1 MLYLI
6 FFRCTG
12 FKSHSVT
19 KNLTRYSYF
28 LKLENKKTMSLL
40 TPDSG
45 LLFWMLIS
53 FGIVVFVL
61 AKFGFPIILKMVEE
75 RKEFIE
81 DALLKAEKARTELD
95 SVKAEAELILDKARK
110 EHQQIMNE
118 ASQLR
123 EVLIQEAKT
132 KAIGEADKIIE
143 NARLQIQNEKD
154 DAIRDIRKQVAGLS
168 VDIAEKVLRNKLDKK
183 EEQFGMIQ
191 RLIDEMNIS
200 KS

>member
-1 MLYLI
+1 
-6 FFRCTG
+6 
-12 FKSHSVT
+12 
-19 KNLTRYSYF
+19 
-28 LKLENKKTMSLL
+28 MSLL

-75 RKEFIE
+75 RTNFIE
-81 DALLKAEKARTELD
+81 ESLLKAEKARTELD
-95 SVKAEAELILDKARK
+95 SVKAVAELILEKARN

-123 EVLIQEAKT
+123 EALIQEAKT

-143 NARLQIQNEKD
+143 NARLQIQSEKEV
-154 DAIRDIRKQVAGLS
+154 AIRDIRKQVAGLS

-183 EEQFGMIQ
+183 EEQLGLIQ

>member
-1 MLYLI
+1 
-6 FFRCTG
+6 
-12 FKSHSVT
+12 
-19 KNLTRYSYF
+19 
-28 LKLENKKTMSLL
+28 MSLL

-61 AKFGFPIILKMVEE
+61 AKFGFPVILKMVEE

-154 DAIRDIRKQVAGLS
+154 DAIRDIRKQVAALS
-168 VDIAEKVLRNKLDKK
+168 VDIAEKVLRSKLDKK
-183 EEQFGMIQ
+183 DEQLGMIQ

>member
-1 MLYLI
+1 
-6 FFRCTG
+6 
-12 FKSHSVT
+12 
-19 KNLTRYSYF
+19 
-28 LKLENKKTMSLL
+28 MSLL

-75 RKEFIE
+75 RTNFIE
-81 DALLKAEKARTELD
+81 ESLLKAEKARTELD
-95 SVKAEAELILDKARK
+95 SVKVEAELILEKARN
-110 EHQQIMNE
+110 EHQKIMNE

-123 EVLIQEAKT
+123 EALIQEAKT

>member
-1 MLYLI
+1 
-6 FFRCTG
+6 
-12 FKSHSVT
+12 
-19 KNLTRYSYF
+19 
-28 LKLENKKTMSLL
+28 MSLL

-75 RKEFIE
+75 RKNFIE
-81 DALLKAEKARTELD
+81 ESLLKAEKARTELD
-95 SVKAEAELILDKARK
+95 SVKAEAELILEKARN

-123 EVLIQEAKT
+123 EALIQEAKT

-143 NARLQIQNEKD
+143 NARLQIQSEKEV
-154 DAIRDIRKQVAGLS
+154 AIRDIRKQVAGLS

-183 EEQFGMIQ
+183 EEQLGMIQ

>member
-1 MLYLI
+1 
-6 FFRCTG
+6 
-12 FKSHSVT
+12 
-19 KNLTRYSYF
+19 
-28 LKLENKKTMSLL
+28 MSLL

-75 RKEFIE
+75 RTNFIE
-81 DALLKAEKARTELD
+81 ESLLKAEKARTELD
-95 SVKAEAELILDKARK
+95 SVKAEAELILEKARN

-123 EVLIQEAKT
+123 EALIQEAKT

-143 NARLQIQNEKD
+143 NARLQIQSEKEV
-154 DAIRDIRKQVAGLS
+154 AIRDIRKQVAGLS

-183 EEQFGMIQ
+183 EEQLGLIQ

>member
-1 MLYLI
+1 
-6 FFRCTG
+6 
-12 FKSHSVT
+12 
-19 KNLTRYSYF
+19 
-28 LKLENKKTMSLL
+28 
-40 TPDSG
+40 
-45 LLFWMLIS
+45 MLIS

-75 RKEFIE
+75 RTNFIE
-81 DALLKAEKARTELD
+81 ESLLKAEKARTELD
-95 SVKAEAELILDKARK
+95 SVKAEAELILEKARN

-123 EVLIQEAKT
+123 EALIQEAKT

-143 NARLQIQNEKD
+143 NARLQIQSEKEV
-154 DAIRDIRKQVAGLS
+154 AIRDIRKQVAGLS

-183 EEQFGMIQ
+183 EEQLGMIQ
-191 RLIDEMNIS
+191 RLIDEMNIP

>member
-1 MLYLI
+1 
-6 FFRCTG
+6 
-12 FKSHSVT
+12 
-19 KNLTRYSYF
+19 
-28 LKLENKKTMSLL
+28 MSLL

-61 AKFGFPIILKMVEE
+61 AKFGFPVILKMVEE

-168 VDIAEKVLRNKLDKK
+168 VDIAEKVLRSKLDKK
-183 EEQFGMIQ
+183 DEQLGMIQ

>member
-1 MLYLI
+1 
-6 FFRCTG
+6 
-12 FKSHSVT
+12 
-19 KNLTRYSYF
+19 
-28 LKLENKKTMSLL
+28 MSLL

-75 RKEFIE
+75 RTNFIE
-81 DALLKAEKARTELD
+81 ESLLKAEKARTELD
-95 SVKAEAELILDKARK
+95 SVKAEAELILEKARN
-110 EHQQIMNE
+110 EHQKIMNE

-123 EVLIQEAKT
+123 EALIQEAKT

-143 NARLQIQNEKD
+143 NARLQIQSEKEV
-154 DAIRDIRKQVAGLS
+154 AIRDIRKQVAGLS

>member
-1 MLYLI
+1 
-6 FFRCTG
+6 
-12 FKSHSVT
+12 
-19 KNLTRYSYF
+19 
-28 LKLENKKTMSLL
+28 MSLL

-168 VDIAEKVLRNKLDKK
+168 VDIAEKVLRSKLEKK
-183 EEQFGMIQ
+183 EEQLGMIQ

>member
-1 MLYLI
+1 
-6 FFRCTG
+6 
-12 FKSHSVT
+12 
-19 KNLTRYSYF
+19 
-28 LKLENKKTMSLL
+28 MSLL

-95 SVKAEAELILDKARK
+95 SVKAEAELILEKARN

-123 EVLIQEAKT
+123 EALIQEAKT

-143 NARLQIQNEKD
+143 NARLQIQSEKEV
-154 DAIRDIRKQVAGLS
+154 AIRDIRKQVAGLS

-183 EEQFGMIQ
+183 EEQLGLIQ

>member
-1 MLYLI
+1 
-6 FFRCTG
+6 
-12 FKSHSVT
+12 
-19 KNLTRYSYF
+19 
-28 LKLENKKTMSLL
+28 MSLL

-75 RKEFIE
+75 RTNFIE
-81 DALLKAEKARTELD
+81 ESLLKAEKARTELD
-95 SVKAEAELILDKARK
+95 SVKAEAELILEKARN

-123 EVLIQEAKT
+123 EALIQEAKT

-143 NARLQIQNEKD
+143 NARLQIQSEKEV
-154 DAIRDIRKQVAGLS
+154 AIRDIRKQVAGLS

-183 EEQFGMIQ
+183 EEQLGMIQ

>member
-1 MLYLI
+1 
-6 FFRCTG
+6 
-12 FKSHSVT
+12 
-19 KNLTRYSYF
+19 
-28 LKLENKKTMSLL
+28 MSLL

-154 DAIRDIRKQVAGLS
+154 DDIRDIRKQVAALS
-168 VDIAEKVLRNKLDKK
+168 VDIAEKVLRSKLDKK
-183 EEQFGMIQ
+183 DEQLGMIQ

>member
-1 MLYLI
+1 
-6 FFRCTG
+6 
-12 FKSHSVT
+12 
-19 KNLTRYSYF
+19 
-28 LKLENKKTMSLL
+28 MSLL

-95 SVKAEAELILDKARK
+95 SVKAEAELILEKARN

-143 NARLQIQNEKD
+143 NARLQIQSEKEV
-154 DAIRDIRKQVAGLS
+154 AIRDIRKQVAGLS

-183 EEQFGMIQ
+183 EEQLGMIQ

>member
-1 MLYLI
+1 
-6 FFRCTG
+6 
-12 FKSHSVT
+12 
-19 KNLTRYSYF
+19 
-28 LKLENKKTMSLL
+28 MSLL

-110 EHQQIMNE
+110 EHQLIMNE

-183 EEQFGMIQ
+183 EEQLGLIQ

>member
-1 MLYLI
+1 
-6 FFRCTG
+6 
-12 FKSHSVT
+12 
-19 KNLTRYSYF
+19 
-28 LKLENKKTMSLL
+28 MSLL

-75 RKEFIE
+75 RTNFIE
-81 DALLKAEKARTELD
+81 ESLLKAEKARTELD
-95 SVKAEAELILDKARK
+95 GVKAEAELILEKARN

-123 EVLIQEAKT
+123 EALIQEAKT

-143 NARLQIQNEKD
+143 NARLQIQSEKEV
-154 DAIRDIRKQVAGLS
+154 AIRDIRKQVAGLS

-183 EEQFGMIQ
+183 EEQLGMIQ

>member
-1 MLYLI
+1 
-6 FFRCTG
+6 
-12 FKSHSVT
+12 
-19 KNLTRYSYF
+19 
-28 LKLENKKTMSLL
+28 MSLL

-75 RKEFIE
+75 RTNFIE
-81 DALLKAEKARTELD
+81 ESLLKAEKARTELD
-95 SVKAEAELILDKARK
+95 SVKAEAELILEKARN

-123 EVLIQEAKT
+123 EALIQEAKT

-154 DAIRDIRKQVAGLS
+154 DAIRDIRKQVAALS
-168 VDIAEKVLRNKLDKK
+168 VDIAEKVIRSKLYKK
-183 EEQFGMIQ
+183 DEQLGMIQ

>member
-1 MLYLI
+1 
-6 FFRCTG
+6 
-12 FKSHSVT
+12 
-19 KNLTRYSYF
+19 
-28 LKLENKKTMSLL
+28 MSLL

-61 AKFGFPIILKMVEE
+61 AKFGFPVILKMVEE

-183 EEQFGMIQ
+183 EEQLGLIQ

>member
-1 MLYLI
+1 
-6 FFRCTG
+6 
-12 FKSHSVT
+12 
-19 KNLTRYSYF
+19 
-28 LKLENKKTMSLL
+28 MSLL

-75 RKEFIE
+75 RTNFIE
-81 DALLKAEKARTELD
+81 ESLLKAEKARTELD
-95 SVKAEAELILDKARK
+95 SVKAEAELILEKARK

-123 EVLIQEAKT
+123 EALIQEART

-143 NARLQIQNEKD
+143 NARLQIQHEKEA
-154 DAIRDIRKQVAGLS
+154 AIRDIRKQVAGLS
-168 VDIAEKVLRNKLDKK
+168 VDIAEKVLRSKLEKK
-183 EEQFGMIQ
+183 EEQLGMIQ

>member
-1 MLYLI
+1 
-6 FFRCTG
+6 
-12 FKSHSVT
+12 
-19 KNLTRYSYF
+19 
-28 LKLENKKTMSLL
+28 MSLL

-168 VDIAEKVLRNKLDKK
+168 VDIAEKVLRSKLDKK
-183 EEQFGMIQ
+183 DEQLGMIQ

>member
-1 MLYLI
+1 
-6 FFRCTG
+6 
-12 FKSHSVT
+12 
-19 KNLTRYSYF
+19 
-28 LKLENKKTMSLL
+28 MSLL

-143 NARLQIQNEKD
+143 NARLQIQHEKEA
-154 DAIRDIRKQVAGLS
+154 AIRDIRKQVAGLS
-168 VDIAEKVLRNKLDKK
+168 VDIAEKVLRSKLEKK
-183 EEQFGMIQ
+183 EEQLGMIQ

>member
-1 MLYLI
+1 
-6 FFRCTG
+6 
-12 FKSHSVT
+12 
-19 KNLTRYSYF
+19 
-28 LKLENKKTMSLL
+28 MSLL

-154 DAIRDIRKQVAGLS
+154 DAIRDIRKQVAALS
-168 VDIAEKVLRNKLDKK
+168 VDIAEKVLRSKLEKK
-183 EEQFGMIQ
+183 EEQLGMIQ

>member
-1 MLYLI
+1 
-6 FFRCTG
+6 
-12 FKSHSVT
+12 
-19 KNLTRYSYF
+19 
-28 LKLENKKTMSLL
+28 MSLL

-75 RKEFIE
+75 RTNFIE

-95 SVKAEAELILDKARK
+95 SVKAEAELILEKARN

-123 EVLIQEAKT
+123 EALIQEAKT

-143 NARLQIQNEKD
+143 NARLQIQSEKEV
-154 DAIRDIRKQVAGLS
+154 AIRDIRKQVAGLS

>member
-1 MLYLI
+1 
-6 FFRCTG
+6 
-12 FKSHSVT
+12 
-19 KNLTRYSYF
+19 
-28 LKLENKKTMSLL
+28 MSLL

-61 AKFGFPIILKMVEE
+61 AKFGFPVILKMVEE

-168 VDIAEKVLRNKLDKK
+168 VDIAEKVLRSKLEKK
-183 EEQFGMIQ
+183 EEQLGMIQ

>member
-1 MLYLI
+1 
-6 FFRCTG
+6 
-12 FKSHSVT
+12 
-19 KNLTRYSYF
+19 
-28 LKLENKKTMSLL
+28 MSLL

-75 RKEFIE
+75 RTNFIE
-81 DALLKAEKARTELD
+81 ESLLKAEKARTELD
-95 SVKAEAELILDKARK
+95 SVKAEAELILEKARN

-123 EVLIQEAKT
+123 EALIQEAKT

-143 NARLQIQNEKD
+143 NARLQIQSEKEV
-154 DAIRDIRKQVAGLS
+154 AIRDIRKQVAGLS
-168 VDIAEKVLRNKLDKK
+168 VDIAEKVLRNKLDNK
-183 EEQFGMIQ
+183 EEQLGMIQ

>member
-1 MLYLI
+1 
-6 FFRCTG
+6 
-12 FKSHSVT
+12 
-19 KNLTRYSYF
+19 
-28 LKLENKKTMSLL
+28 MSLL

>member
-1 MLYLI
+1 
-6 FFRCTG
+6 
-12 FKSHSVT
+12 
-19 KNLTRYSYF
+19 
-28 LKLENKKTMSLL
+28 MSLL

-75 RKEFIE
+75 RTNFIE
-81 DALLKAEKARTELD
+81 ESLLKAEKARTELD
-95 SVKAEAELILDKARK
+95 SVKAEAELILEKARN

-123 EVLIQEAKT
+123 EALIQEAKT

-143 NARLQIQNEKD
+143 NARLQIQSEKEV
-154 DAIRDIRKQVAGLS
+154 AIRDIRKQVAGLS